1 MPNKISFIITIFAI
15 LSMSQFAYAIAG
27 FDQDPNFVPKEE
39 WSIKY
44 IQLFKQAIEEKYN
57 IDDETLNNNLII
69 ISVTKGTKSDG
80 FAIPFTIEKLG
91 KIHYI
96 YKIDWAL
103 YNGLGIKF
111 DIQDDSGND
120 LIDQQI
126 LDNMK
131 SNLFPIFTITNIISK
146 EQAVNS
152 CSPSAEFPSIEFPWY
167 SNDNNI
173 RFDEHRNELVFYCYK
188 TISTEENKCLTETFS
203 LETGE
208 KLDSSEGACFVYSQG
223 GKGSAG
229 GFSSIYIISIVVIL
243 VVIALIVIFVKR
255 RK

>member
-173 RFDEHRNELVFYCYK
+173 RFDEHRN
-188 TISTEENKCLTETFS
+188 
-203 LETGE
+203 

-223 GKGSAG
+223 GKGYAG

-255 RK
+255 R